1 MLREFFSFNLNLNES
16 SWNDK
21 FWLSS
26 PEYVRDIFSLAEQNS
41 NQQIESKGG
50 FSKGRL
56 KSYLKIKVKAIKTI
70 LLYFT
75 Y

>member
-26 PEYVRDIFSLAEQNS
+26 PEYIRDIFSLAEQNS
-41 NQQIESKGG
+41 PDKLNQKEA
-50 FSKGRL
+50 L
-56 KSYLKIKVKAIKTI
+56 AKAG
-70 LLYFT
+70 
-75 Y
+75 